1 MFDAVPTAA
10 CSYTPKAMAMR
21 SDSTTRTDG
30 VADLLSA
37 SRYELMPFESF
48 DGELQYLPD
57 DAVVA
62 VTTSPTL
69 GIEATIEK
77 TETAA
82 EAGYELA
89 PHVAARYVEDRDH
102 LEEIVTRLSAV
113 GVTDVFVPGGD
124 REEPAGE
131 FESAHDLLAA
141 MEELGHDFEEV
152 GITGYPEGHEFLD
165 EDTLATAMERKEPHA
180 TYIVTQ
186 LCYDPAA
193 VVDWIESV
201 RDRGVGL
208 PVEVGIPG
216 VMNYQRLVQISRKV
230 GVGDSID
237 FLRKT
242 SSVVGFI
249 KRLVGSRGTYE
260 PDDLVDGLA
269 PYADDEAYGIRG
281 LHVYTF
287 NNTEATEAWRRRRLE
302 G

>member
-1 MFDAVPTAA
+1 MVDAAPTAA
-10 CSYTPKAMAMR
+10 FSSTSNAQAMDTDTA
-21 SDSTTRTDG
+21 TRTDG
-30 VADLLSA
+30 VTRLLSGA
-37 SRYELMPFESF
+37 RYELMPFESF
-48 DGELQYLPD
+48 DDELRYLPD
-57 DAVVA
+57 DATVA

-89 PHVAARYVEDRDH
+89 PHIAARYVEDREHFEDI
-102 LEEIVTRLSAV
+102 LGRLAAV

-131 FESAHDLLAA
+131 FESAHDLLSA
-141 MEELGHDFEEV
+141 MDELGYEFDEV

-165 EDTLATAMERKEPHA
+165 EDTLATAMQRKEPYA

-186 LCYDPAA
+186 LCYDPTA
-193 VVDWIESV
+193 VVDWIDRV

-242 SSVVGFI
+242 SSVVGFV
-249 KRLVGSRGTYE
+249 KRLVGSRGSYE

-269 PYADDEAYGIRG
+269 PYADDDAYGIRG

-287 NNTEATEAWRRRRLE
+287 NQVPDTEAWRTGRLE
-302 G
+302 A